1 MGHPRLVAT
10 GDGVIMRAPASDL
23 PVVLEDVS
31 LQAGATAILNRV
43 SLAITPGAPTLMIG
57 PNGSGKTS
65 LLRLCMGLMAPT
77 SGRITWGGR
86 TDPTPTRRAFV
97 FQRPVMLR
105 RTAAANVTYALA
117 QARAPRAHRTK
128 RAAALLER
136 VGLADL
142 AYRPARLLS
151 GGEQQRLALA
161 LARDPELL
169 LLDEPT
175 ANLDPAAT
183 RAVEDIVTSAA
194 QSGIKIVM
202 ASHDLGQVRR
212 LAGEVVFLA
221 RGTLCERARANDF
234 LDHPSTPEA
243 QAFLR
248 GDLVI

>member
-1 MGHPRLVAT
+1 M
-10 GDGVIMRAPASDL
+10 MRAPASDL
-23 PVVLEDVS
+23 PVLLEKVS
-31 LQAGATAILNRV
+31 LQAGETAILDGI
-43 SLAITPGAPTLMIG
+43 SFTIAAGPPTMIIG

-65 LLRLCMGLMAPT
+65 LLRLCMGLVAPT
-77 SGRITWGGR
+77 GGHITWCGR

-105 RTAAANVTYALA
+105 RSAAANVTYALA
-117 QARAPRAHRTK
+117 QANVPFSQRTK
-128 RAAALLER
+128 RAAMLLDR

-142 AYRPARLLS
+142 ASRPARLLS
-151 GGEQQRLALA
+151 GGEQQRLALARA

-183 RAVEDIVTSAA
+183 RAVEEIVLGAA

-202 ASHDLGQVRR
+202 ASHDLGQVHRV
-212 LAGEVVFLA
+212 AGEVVFLA
-221 RGTLCERARANDF
+221 RGKLCEHANAADF

-243 QAFLR
+243 RAFLR

>member
-1 MGHPRLVAT
+1 M
-10 GDGVIMRAPASDL
+10 MRAPASDL
-23 PVVLEDVS
+23 PVVLENVS
-31 LQAGATAILNRV
+31 LQAGGTAILDRI
-43 SLAITPGAPTLMIG
+43 SFTIAAGTPTMIIG

-65 LLRLCMGLMAPT
+65 LLRVCMGLVEPT
-77 SGRITWGGR
+77 GGHITWCGR

-117 QARAPRAHRTK
+117 QAGVPLSQRTK
-128 RAAALLER
+128 RAAMLLER

-142 AYRPARLLS
+142 ANRPARLLS
-151 GGEQQRLALA
+151 GGEQQRLALARA

-183 RAVEDIVTSAA
+183 RAVEEIVLGAA

-202 ASHDLGQVRR
+202 ASHDLGQVHRV
-212 LAGEVVFLA
+212 AGEVAFLA
-221 RGTLCERARANDF
+221 RGKLCEHANAADF

-243 QAFLR
+243 RAFLR